1 MTDMSCGTLPVIQVT
16 REASAVPGSA
26 VAPETVVAWTPGFE
40 RDLGRSPTS
49 LSFTSTMSA
58 NSL

>member
-1 MTDMSCGTLPVIQVT
+1 MTDMSCGTLPVTQV
-16 REASAVPGSA
+16 EASAVPGSA